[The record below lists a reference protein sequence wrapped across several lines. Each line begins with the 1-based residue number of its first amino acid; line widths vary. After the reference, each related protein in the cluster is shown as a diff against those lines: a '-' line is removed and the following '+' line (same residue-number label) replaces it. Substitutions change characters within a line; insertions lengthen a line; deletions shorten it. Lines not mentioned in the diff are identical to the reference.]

1 MSTETEKRPME
12 LLKSELTQLEA
23 VLALN
28 AAQGTDVKTLAL
40 QELENLRMIAVTK
53 PEILDCLPQTVLM
66 AVKRVLKQNLSL
78 DPYAGLV
85 YVKTRNVKVKL
96 PDGQEVTRKALEIT
110 ETCNGLLSVAYQCGK
125 VIDHKIPTIKKDAS
139 GKVESVTF
147 EFQMASGRWETR
159 TFDESDFY
167 RWRRASHK
175 ENGRWK
181 EDFNTPQATEAL
193 KYANEN
199 YTNWKGGIDPEFARA
214 KAIRHALKK
223 LGTNPNEG
231 KFERIVIPASKQI
244 VIDPEKEHAVINEEG
259 NGNGISEA
267 VVISETKDS
276 AMVPNE
282 GFITPKGDL

>member
-1 MSTETEKRPME
+1 MSTELEPRPME
-12 LLKSELTQLEA
+12 ALKNELPQLEA

-28 AAQGTDVKTLAL
+28 AAEGVDVKTLAL

-53 PEILDCLPQTVLM
+53 PEILDCLPQTVVM

-85 YVKTRNVKVKL
+85 YVKTRNVKIKQ
-96 PDGQEVTRKALEIT
+96 PDGQEITRKALEIT

-125 VIDHKIPTIKKDAS
+125 IIDHKIPTVEKDKD
-139 GKVESVTF
+139 GKVVSVTF
-147 EFQMASGRWETR
+147 EFQVKSGRWETR
-159 TFDESDFY
+159 VFDESDFY
-167 RWRRASHK
+167 RWQRASHK

-181 EDFNTPQATEAL
+181 TDFNTKEATDSL

-199 YTNWKGGIDPEFARA
+199 YINWKGGIDPEFARA

-231 KFERIVIPASKQI
+231 KFATIVIPS
-244 VIDPEKEHAVINEEG
+244 EKK
-259 NGNGISEA
+259 
-267 VVISETKDS
+267 VVIEEAKEVAAATDENTHYAEVMESTVNQPAIQPNQEFTKTS
-276 AMVPNE
+276 
-282 GFITPKGDL
+282 DL